1 MTPQDIREKT
11 FEKAMFGGYD
21 MAAVQNYQEEVAT
34 ELANAQKEVAVLKG
48 KMKVLVDKIEE
59 YRASEDAMRL
69 AILSAQKVG
78 KQIEDDAQARADKIL
93 GEAKNTSDRILGGLQ
108 HETAN
113 EEAKLLN
120 AKTSC
125 AKFLEDVRNLC
136 MNQLEYLDKLSGSK
150 TAAAQPAAQP
160 ASVSAAPAE
169 PVSAPVEEEPYDY
182 VPLDA
187 YGAAPVEVV
196 DDLPPIDVPDGMG
209 AVPVAD
215 GSGAPAAAAPMVL
228 TDLER
233 KSLAGE
239 RELLTML
246 TSYPDLFRTYADR
259 ICSIEWV
266 DPRHESIAW
275 AVLATPPGTDPAA
288 CMDAARSVCPEAATL
303 VSAGR
308 ISATSKHP
316 TETNIVFM
324 LDTLELYTIKRR
336 MRAAQ
341 AKLRQDRS
349 LDDEARRALTMQA
362 MQDSQ
367 RQRELQKSIGGV
379 ADPFRLI
386 GPEAAGT
393 EQA

>member
-150 TAAAQPAAQP
+150 TAAAQPAA
-160 ASVSAAPAE
+160 
-169 PVSAPVEEEPYDY
+169 
-182 VPLDA
+182 
-187 YGAAPVEVV
+187 
-196 DDLPPIDVPDGMG
+196 
-209 AVPVAD
+209 
-215 GSGAPAAAAPMVL
+215 
-228 TDLER
+228 R
-233 KSLAGE
+233 
-239 RELLTML
+239 
-246 TSYPDLFRTYADR
+246 
-259 ICSIEWV
+259 
-266 DPRHESIAW
+266 PRFS
-275 AVLATPPGTDPAA
+275 T
-288 CMDAARSVCPEAATL
+288 
-303 VSAGR
+303 
-308 ISATSKHP
+308 
-316 TETNIVFM
+316 
-324 LDTLELYTIKRR
+324 
-336 MRAAQ
+336 
-341 AKLRQDRS
+341 
-349 LDDEARRALTMQA
+349 RRAYPRPSRCPRRSSSPRSRKPRPSSSLRKQPTCPPPLWRRSRWRPTTPRPTVQQMTPRSFITSCITA
-362 MQDSQ
+362 
-367 RQRELQKSIGGV
+367 E
-379 ADPFRLI
+379 
-386 GPEAAGT
+386 
-393 EQA
+393 

>member
-93 GEAKNTSDRILGGLQ
+93 GEAKDTSDRILGGLQ

-136 MNQLEYLDKLSGSK
+136 LNQLEDLDKIAGAK
-150 TAAAQPAAQP
+150 AAAAQPAAQP

-169 PVSAPVEEEPYDY
+169 PVSEPAQPETPAAEQPAEAIPVS
-182 VPLDA
+182 
-187 YGAAPVEVV
+187 AAPVEAQPVEA
-196 DDLPPIDVPDGMG
+196 DDT
-209 AVPVAD
+209 AAD
-215 GSGAPAAAAPMVL
+215 SAA
-228 TDLER
+228 D
-233 KSLAGE
+233 
-239 RELLTML
+239 
-246 TSYPDLFRTYADR
+246 D
-259 ICSIEWV
+259 
-266 DPRHESIAW
+266 
-275 AVLATPPGTDPAA
+275 ATQ
-288 CMDAARSVCPEAATL
+288 
-303 VSAGR
+303 
-308 ISATSKHP
+308 
-316 TETNIVFM
+316 
-324 LDTLELYTIKRR
+324 LYHF
-336 MRAAQ
+336 
-341 AKLRQDRS
+341 LHNS
-349 LDDEARRALTMQA
+349 
-362 MQDSQ
+362 
-367 RQRELQKSIGGV
+367 
-379 ADPFRLI
+379 
-386 GPEAAGT
+386 
-393 EQA
+393 

>member
-93 GEAKNTSDRILGGLQ
+93 GEAKDTSDRILGGLQ

-169 PVSAPVEEEPYDY
+169 PVSEPAQPETPAAEQPAEAIPVS
-182 VPLDA
+182 
-187 YGAAPVEVV
+187 AAPVEAQPVET
-196 DDLPPIDVPDGMG
+196 DDT
-209 AVPVAD
+209 AAD
-215 GSGAPAAAAPMVL
+215 SAA
-228 TDLER
+228 D
-233 KSLAGE
+233 
-239 RELLTML
+239 
-246 TSYPDLFRTYADR
+246 D
-259 ICSIEWV
+259 
-266 DPRHESIAW
+266 
-275 AVLATPPGTDPAA
+275 ATQ
-288 CMDAARSVCPEAATL
+288 
-303 VSAGR
+303 
-308 ISATSKHP
+308 
-316 TETNIVFM
+316 
-324 LDTLELYTIKRR
+324 LYHF
-336 MRAAQ
+336 
-341 AKLRQDRS
+341 LHNS
-349 LDDEARRALTMQA
+349 
-362 MQDSQ
+362 
-367 RQRELQKSIGGV
+367 
-379 ADPFRLI
+379 
-386 GPEAAGT
+386 
-393 EQA
+393 

>member
-160 ASVSAAPAE
+160 ASVSRCPRRSSSPRSRKPRPSSSLRKQPTCPPPLWRRSRWRPTTPRPTVQQMTPRSFITSCITAE
-169 PVSAPVEEEPYDY
+169 
-182 VPLDA
+182 
-187 YGAAPVEVV
+187 
-196 DDLPPIDVPDGMG
+196 
-209 AVPVAD
+209 
-215 GSGAPAAAAPMVL
+215 
-228 TDLER
+228 
-233 KSLAGE
+233 
-239 RELLTML
+239 
-246 TSYPDLFRTYADR
+246 
-259 ICSIEWV
+259 
-266 DPRHESIAW
+266 
-275 AVLATPPGTDPAA
+275 
-288 CMDAARSVCPEAATL
+288 
-303 VSAGR
+303 
-308 ISATSKHP
+308 
-316 TETNIVFM
+316 
-324 LDTLELYTIKRR
+324 
-336 MRAAQ
+336 
-341 AKLRQDRS
+341 
-349 LDDEARRALTMQA
+349 
-362 MQDSQ
+362 
-367 RQRELQKSIGGV
+367 
-379 ADPFRLI
+379 
-386 GPEAAGT
+386 
-393 EQA
+393 

>member
-113 EEAKLLN
+113 EEAKLLT

-136 MNQLEYLDKLSGSK
+136 LNQLEYLDKIAGTK
-150 TAAAQPAAQP
+150 AAAAQPAAQP

-169 PVSAPVEEEPYDY
+169 PVSEPAQPETPAAEQPAEAIPVS
-182 VPLDA
+182 
-187 YGAAPVEVV
+187 AAPVEAQPVEA
-196 DDLPPIDVPDGMG
+196 DDT
-209 AVPVAD
+209 AAD
-215 GSGAPAAAAPMVL
+215 SAA
-228 TDLER
+228 D
-233 KSLAGE
+233 
-239 RELLTML
+239 
-246 TSYPDLFRTYADR
+246 D
-259 ICSIEWV
+259 
-266 DPRHESIAW
+266 
-275 AVLATPPGTDPAA
+275 ATQ
-288 CMDAARSVCPEAATL
+288 
-303 VSAGR
+303 
-308 ISATSKHP
+308 
-316 TETNIVFM
+316 
-324 LDTLELYTIKRR
+324 LYHF
-336 MRAAQ
+336 
-341 AKLRQDRS
+341 LHNS
-349 LDDEARRALTMQA
+349 
-362 MQDSQ
+362 
-367 RQRELQKSIGGV
+367 
-379 ADPFRLI
+379 
-386 GPEAAGT
+386 
-393 EQA
+393 

>member
-93 GEAKNTSDRILGGLQ
+93 GEAKDTSDRILGGLQ

-136 MNQLEYLDKLSGSK
+136 LNQLEYLDKITGAK
-150 TAAAQPAAQP
+150 AAAAQPAAQP

-169 PVSAPVEEEPYDY
+169 PVSEPAQPETPAAEQPAEAIPVS
-182 VPLDA
+182 
-187 YGAAPVEVV
+187 AAPVEAQPVEA
-196 DDLPPIDVPDGMG
+196 DDT
-209 AVPVAD
+209 AAD
-215 GSGAPAAAAPMVL
+215 SAA
-228 TDLER
+228 D
-233 KSLAGE
+233 
-239 RELLTML
+239 
-246 TSYPDLFRTYADR
+246 D
-259 ICSIEWV
+259 
-266 DPRHESIAW
+266 
-275 AVLATPPGTDPAA
+275 ATQ
-288 CMDAARSVCPEAATL
+288 
-303 VSAGR
+303 
-308 ISATSKHP
+308 
-316 TETNIVFM
+316 
-324 LDTLELYTIKRR
+324 LYHF
-336 MRAAQ
+336 
-341 AKLRQDRS
+341 LHNS
-349 LDDEARRALTMQA
+349 
-362 MQDSQ
+362 
-367 RQRELQKSIGGV
+367 
-379 ADPFRLI
+379 
-386 GPEAAGT
+386 
-393 EQA
+393 

>member
-160 ASVSAAPAE
+160 AS
-169 PVSAPVEEEPYDY
+169 APVEQPAQPEAPAVEQP
-182 VPLDA
+182 A
-187 YGAAPVEVV
+187 QAAPVSTAPVEAQPVET
-196 DDLPPIDVPDGMG
+196 DDT
-209 AVPVAD
+209 AAD
-215 GSGAPAAAAPMVL
+215 SAA
-228 TDLER
+228 D
-233 KSLAGE
+233 
-239 RELLTML
+239 
-246 TSYPDLFRTYADR
+246 D
-259 ICSIEWV
+259 
-266 DPRHESIAW
+266 
-275 AVLATPPGTDPAA
+275 ATQ
-288 CMDAARSVCPEAATL
+288 
-303 VSAGR
+303 
-308 ISATSKHP
+308 
-316 TETNIVFM
+316 
-324 LDTLELYTIKRR
+324 LYHF
-336 MRAAQ
+336 
-341 AKLRQDRS
+341 LHNS
-349 LDDEARRALTMQA
+349 
-362 MQDSQ
+362 
-367 RQRELQKSIGGV
+367 
-379 ADPFRLI
+379 
-386 GPEAAGT
+386 
-393 EQA
+393 